1 MAPYPLLLEPMY
13 KTAVWGGDR
22 LNKLFGRV
30 LPWEKV
36 SESWDIS
43 CREDEMC
50 IVENGEL
57 AGKTFESALKL
68 MGYDYDHK
76 SFPLLIA
83 LIDATMDLS
92 VQVHPG
98 KDESWYVAEAPT
110 NASVIMGLMSG
121 VTRAAL
127 EAALRNNNGQEVE
140 QLLNRIPV
148 SKGDF
153 IHIPAGVVHALTA
166 GMIVYEVQQNID
178 ITYRLYDYN
187 RPGAD
192 GRPRELHVD
201 QALDIIDFTA
211 SHEAA
216 SKHYSVEVVTVECEL
231 AASSEQS
238 GFHTLTIVEGDC
250 TIETPAL
257 TTHANASR
265 SVFIPSDIGDY
276 KIIGSC
282 KLLKSTVR

>member
-1 MAPYPLLLEPMY
+1 MTPYPLLLKPVY

-43 CREDEMC
+43 CRKDEMC

-57 AGKTFESALKL
+57 AEKTFESALKL
-68 MGYDYDHK
+68 FGYDYDHE

-98 KDESWYVAEAPT
+98 KDESWYVAEAPP
-110 NASVIMGLMSG
+110 NASVIMGLKSG

-127 EAALRNNNGQEVE
+127 ETALKNNNGHEVE

-148 SKGDF
+148 NKGDF

-192 GRPRELHVD
+192 GKPRELHVD
-201 QALDIIDFTA
+201 QALEIIDFTG
-211 SHEAA
+211 SYETA
-216 SKHYSVEVVTVECEL
+216 SKHYVVETVTVEGEL
-231 AASSEQS
+231 TASSEQR
-238 GFHTLTIVEGDC
+238 GFHTLTVVQGSC
-250 TIETPAL
+250 AIETP
-257 TTHANASR
+257 TVKINADTSR
-265 SVFIPSDIGDY
+265 SVFIPAGIRDY
-276 KIIGSC
+276 TIVGSC
-282 KLLKSTVR
+282 KLLKSIIT

>member
-1 MAPYPLLLEPMY
+1 MTPYPLLLTPVY

-22 LNKLFGRV
+22 LNKLFGRT

-43 CREDEMC
+43 CRPDEMC

-57 AGKTFESALKL
+57 AGKTFENALQL
-68 MGYDYDHK
+68 LGYDYDRE
-76 SFPLLIA
+76 SFPLLLA

-98 KDESWYVAEAPT
+98 KDESWYVAEAPP
-110 NASVIMGLMSG
+110 NASVIMGLKSG
-121 VTRAAL
+121 VTKTAL
-127 EAALRNNNGQEVE
+127 EAALRPGNGQDVE
-140 QLLNRIPV
+140 QLLNRVPV
-148 SKGDF
+148 KKGDF

-192 GRPRELHVD
+192 GKPRELHVD
-201 QALDIIDFTA
+201 RALEIIDFTG
-211 SHEAA
+211 SYETA
-216 SKHYSVEVVTVECEL
+216 SKHYDVEIVTVEGEL
-231 AASSEQS
+231 AASSGQS
-238 GFHTLTIVEGDC
+238 GFHTLTVVEGC
-250 TIETPAL
+250 CVIETP
-257 TTHANASR
+257 TVKINADTGR
-265 SVFIPSDIGDY
+265 SVFIPAGIREY
-276 KIIGSC
+276 RIIGCC
-282 KLLKSTVR
+282 KLLKSIVR